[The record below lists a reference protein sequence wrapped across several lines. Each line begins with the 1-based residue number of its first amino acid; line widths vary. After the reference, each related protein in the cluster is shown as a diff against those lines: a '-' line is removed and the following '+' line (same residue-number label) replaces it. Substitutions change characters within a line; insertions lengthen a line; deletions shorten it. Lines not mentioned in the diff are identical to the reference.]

1 MTKEEVLQTIKD
13 NIPQIKKR
21 EMAYAVEKPLIK
33 RLYEEIF
40 PMTRLDLNCPA
51 CLRSYI
57 DQLLGYYQENKP
69 KEEIK
74 PKKLKREEKKQQ

>member
-1 MTKEEVLQTIKD
+1 MTKEEILQTIQD

-33 RLYEEIF
+33 KLYEEIF

-57 DQLLGYYQENKP
+57 DQLLGYYHENKP
-69 KEEIK
+69 KGEIK
-74 PKKLKREEKKQQ
+74 PKQSKSEGKKK